1 LNTQPVVGISTEDHK
16 LASLLFEKIIPLNSA
31 SDIPNILRYPFNS
44 KDPNYRKIRDTDGKK
59 TVSKILLKIIQDFRE
74 SGTVPE
80 DTVQNFLDENENI
93 AAKNIHDF
101 LKKKDVFSIPIF
113 HTQMAYDTYLPN
125 GTKET
130 LEINLMKAPVI
141 DTSKVEWEQILDIRK
156 DKDFSNKLRNF
167 RLFLNENYEG
177 KSPNFVRDSLEK
189 KMEEYEDACKMHGL
203 QLVLSSISQ
212 TLDSK
217 SILGYLGLIT
227 VGILAGQQNIV
238 NAALLGGIIVEIGKV
253 TVQVTQKH
261 LEYLSS
267 RENKELAYLI
277 KLKKTFE

>member
-189 KMEEYEDACKMHGL
+189 KMEEYED
-203 QLVLSSISQ
+203 
-212 TLDSK
+212 SK

-238 NAALLGGIIVEIGKV
+238 NTALLGGIIVEIGKV